1 MSNPIQT
8 NLRDAKARLS
18 ELLDHVQAGET
29 VLITR
34 HGRLVARLQADQQ
47 ARKPIDLVR
56 LQGLT
61 QRIPPQPQTAQGL
74 IRDLRDDARY

>member
-1 MSNPIQT
+1 MSDPIQT

-18 ELLDHVQAGET
+18 ELLDHVEAGET

-34 HGRLVARLQADQQ
+34 HGRLVARIQADQQ
-47 ARKPIDLVR
+47 PRKPIDLVR

>member
-1 MSNPIQT
+1 MSDPIQT

-18 ELLDHVQAGET
+18 ELLDHVEAGET

-34 HGRLVARLQADQQ
+34 HGRLVARIQADQQ
-47 ARKPIDLVR
+47 PRKPIDLVR
-56 LQGLT
+56 LQRLT